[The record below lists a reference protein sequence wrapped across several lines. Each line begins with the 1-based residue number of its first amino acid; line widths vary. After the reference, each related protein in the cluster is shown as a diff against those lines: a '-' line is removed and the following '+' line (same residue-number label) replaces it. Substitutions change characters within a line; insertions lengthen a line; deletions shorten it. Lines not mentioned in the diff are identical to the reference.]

1 MSGLWWAA
9 GTALLAALA
18 WGSGDFTSG
27 LIARRAGSLRAV
39 LWGYTFGLVV
49 LVGMALLR
57 GEPLTSPADLLW
69 GALAGLLGMLGL
81 GFLLK
86 GFATGRMGVVAP
98 VSAVLSAMLP
108 VAFHALTREW
118 PGPLQLVGFGVALV
132 GIWLLSRPERF
143 GRRPEGL
150 GLAILAGLGFG
161 SFFILLDQISAD
173 AQFWPLV
180 AGRLATVAAMLL
192 FGWATR
198 RTLAFPNVPIWM
210 VGLAG
215 TLDVA
220 GNFFFLLATQTGRLD
235 VAAVLA
241 SLYPAVTALLARWL
255 AHEHLARMQ
264 LIGLVTAVLA
274 IVLITLPV

>member
-1 MSGLWWAA
+1 MSGIWWAA
-9 GTALLAALA
+9 ATALLAALA

-27 LIARRAGSLRAV
+27 LVARRVGSLRAV
-39 LWGYTFGLVV
+39 LWGYAFGLVV

-57 GEPLTSPADLLW
+57 SEPLSSPTDLAW
-69 GALAGLLGMLGL
+69 GALAGLAGMLGL

-98 VSAVLSAMLP
+98 VSAVLSATLP
-108 VAFHALTREW
+108 VAFHAFTSEW
-118 PGPLQLVGFGVALV
+118 PSPIQMLGFGVALV

-161 SFFILLDQISAD
+161 SFFILLDQVSGD

-180 AGRLATVAAMLL
+180 AGRLSTVVAMLI
-192 FGWATR
+192 FAAATR
-198 RTLAFPNVPIWM
+198 RTIAFPDVPIWM
-210 VGLAG
+210 IGLAG
-215 TLDVA
+215 MLDVV

-235 VAAVLA
+235 VASVLA
-241 SLYPAVTALLARWL
+241 SLYPAVTALLARWI

-264 LIGLVTAVLA
+264 LIGLGTAILA
-274 IVLITLPV
+274 IVLITLPS